1 MTRPVLRHA
10 AMAVWTLACLGLWA
24 GEASAQLMPMTTD
37 DDARRELHVYR
48 RNSALL
54 GAITISSIV
63 VNSAALGDHQPPAWM
78 GALGFLAG
86 TLQIVLGTR
95 ETTNHPQ
102 TSAANLFIGGA
113 AVLTSLSALARGAP
127 DEAQT
132 LESGPQLRPLLGMDS
147 SFEPRAGAALNF

>member
-10 AMAVWTLACLGLWA
+10 AAAVWALACLGLWA

-37 DDARRELHVYR
+37 DEARHELHVYR

-54 GAITISSIV
+54 GAFTITSIV
-63 VNSAALGDHQPPAWM
+63 VNSAALGNRQPPAWM
-78 GALGFLAG
+78 GALGFLTG

-95 ETTNHPQ
+95 DTTSHPQ
-102 TSAANLFIGGA
+102 TSAGNLFIGGA
-113 AVLTSLSALARGAP
+113 TVLTSLSALARGAP
-127 DEAQT
+127 EEAHS

-147 SFEPRAGAALNF
+147 RLEPRAGAALSF